1 MEVDRRFVQ
10 LIHWLA
16 RLAALVSIL
25 SGGVVLWGWNV
36 DDVSLKS
43 FMHSGQVAM
52 HPLVAVE
59 FILAGSALLLLR
71 AELLSRWRRRVGTV
85 LGAVVLLS
93 AVIKLIG
100 YQYDELWERDID
112 TWLFYFKLGGYR
124 MSPNAAFSF
133 LLVGLALVL
142 LDVKVRGRHYLPQ
155 ICVLSATAAGLLSMS
170 SYFHNIL
177 LLYGISGFVP
187 AVPDTATAFLILC
200 FGVLCARPQR
210 EPVAIL
216 ASSTAGG
223 SMARRLLPA
232 AFAIPLI
239 LDWVRMQ
246 GEGLYGYEFGLS
258 LFTLLNILAF
268 NVLIWWNASS
278 LSRVDAERRRS
289 QQQLQEQHQL
299 LAETARSE
307 HEALM
312 ALEKSQEELRDAKE
326 LAEGANRAK
335 SEFLA
340 NMSHEIRTPM
350 NGVLGM
356 TELLRRT
363 WLEPQQ
369 RGYLNLVRQSAEALL
384 ELLNDILDFSK
395 IEAGRLALEDIEFGL
410 RDCLGDA
417 VQTLAIRASEKDL
430 ELICRIPPDLPDRLV
445 GDPSRLRQI
454 VVNLVGN
461 AIKFTDEGEVEV
473 DVAIEE
479 ELRGAVLLQ
488 ISVRDTGIGIPPDKQ
503 AQIFDSFSQV
513 DSSTSRRFGG
523 TGLGLAISQQLVE
536 MMRGRIWVESGE
548 GVGSTFCFTARFGL
562 GDQPARRSEPALVQ
576 GMRVLVV
583 DDHAINRKILEEILK
598 SWEMRVELAEDG
610 FAALAALEEAED
622 SFGLLLMDL
631 MMPAMDGL
639 ETVARIRKSA
649 AHAELPVLLLSSAG
663 RDEDIAR
670 ARHLGIIRSLI
681 KPVKQSDLLDAI
693 IAALDQGALPE
704 AAPAVDEQV
713 VPELRRRVL
722 LAEDGLVNQQV
733 AINLLRDRGHEVET
747 VDNGRDAVMRATGE
761 TFDLVLMDVQMPEM
775 DGLEATAAIRA
786 REEESGGHLP
796 IIAMTAHA
804 MKGDRERF
812 LAAGMDGY
820 VAKPVRPRE
829 LYEVV
834 EGVATMV
841 ERDEAAPPSPNT
853 SGLPC
858 HWETALERV
867 GGKEDMLRDLAERF
881 FEECPRLIQQL
892 REHIASEN
900 GAELRRV
907 AHTLKGSAHVFG
919 AEGAAAAA
927 FRLEEMGQAGVFAGA
942 VEALALL
949 EVQVGRLV
957 PALRE
962 KLAG

>member
-1 MEVDRRFVQ
+1 
-10 LIHWLA
+10 
-16 RLAALVSIL
+16 
-25 SGGVVLWGWNV
+25 
-36 DDVSLKS
+36 
-43 FMHSGQVAM
+43 
-52 HPLVAVE
+52 
-59 FILAGSALLLLR
+59 R
-71 AELLSRWRRRVGTV
+71 AEPLRRWRRRVGTV

-461 AIKFTDEGEVEV
+461 AIKFTEEGEVEV

-548 GVGSTFCFTARFGL
+548 GVGSTFRFTARFGL
-562 GDQPARRSEPALVQ
+562 GDQPDRRSEPALVQ

-649 AHAELPVLLLSSAG
+649 AHAELPV
-663 RDEDIAR
+663 
-670 ARHLGIIRSLI
+670 
-681 KPVKQSDLLDAI
+681 
-693 IAALDQGALPE
+693 
-704 AAPAVDEQV
+704 
-713 VPELRRRVL
+713 
-722 LAEDGLVNQQV
+722 
-733 AINLLRDRGHEVET
+733 
-747 VDNGRDAVMRATGE
+747 
-761 TFDLVLMDVQMPEM
+761 
-775 DGLEATAAIRA
+775 
-786 REEESGGHLP
+786 
-796 IIAMTAHA
+796 
-804 MKGDRERF
+804 
-812 LAAGMDGY
+812 
-820 VAKPVRPRE
+820 
-829 LYEVV
+829 
-834 EGVATMV
+834 
-841 ERDEAAPPSPNT
+841 
-853 SGLPC
+853 
-858 HWETALERV
+858 
-867 GGKEDMLRDLAERF
+867 
-881 FEECPRLIQQL
+881 
-892 REHIASEN
+892 
-900 GAELRRV
+900 
-907 AHTLKGSAHVFG
+907 
-919 AEGAAAAA
+919 
-927 FRLEEMGQAGVFAGA
+927 
-942 VEALALL
+942 
-949 EVQVGRLV
+949 
-957 PALRE
+957 
-962 KLAG
+962 

>member
-71 AELLSRWRRRVGTV
+71 AEPLRRWRRRVGTV

-461 AIKFTDEGEVEV
+461 AIKFTEEGEVEV

-479 ELRGAVLLQ
+479 ELRGTVLLQ

-548 GVGSTFCFTARFGL
+548 GVGSTFRFTARFGL
-562 GDQPARRSEPALVQ
+562 GDQPAQR
-576 GMRVLVV
+576 
-583 DDHAINRKILEEILK
+583 
-598 SWEMRVELAEDG
+598 
-610 FAALAALEEAED
+610 
-622 SFGLLLMDL
+622 
-631 MMPAMDGL
+631 
-639 ETVARIRKSA
+639 
-649 AHAELPVLLLSSAG
+649 
-663 RDEDIAR
+663 
-670 ARHLGIIRSLI
+670 
-681 KPVKQSDLLDAI
+681 
-693 IAALDQGALPE
+693 
-704 AAPAVDEQV
+704 
-713 VPELRRRVL
+713 
-722 LAEDGLVNQQV
+722 
-733 AINLLRDRGHEVET
+733 
-747 VDNGRDAVMRATGE
+747 TG
-761 TFDLVLMDVQMPEM
+761 
-775 DGLEATAAIRA
+775 
-786 REEESGGHLP
+786 
-796 IIAMTAHA
+796 
-804 MKGDRERF
+804 
-812 LAAGMDGY
+812 
-820 VAKPVRPRE
+820 
-829 LYEVV
+829 
-834 EGVATMV
+834 
-841 ERDEAAPPSPNT
+841 
-853 SGLPC
+853 
-858 HWETALERV
+858 
-867 GGKEDMLRDLAERF
+867 
-881 FEECPRLIQQL
+881 
-892 REHIASEN
+892 
-900 GAELRRV
+900 
-907 AHTLKGSAHVFG
+907 
-919 AEGAAAAA
+919 
-927 FRLEEMGQAGVFAGA
+927 AGA
-942 VEALALL
+942 
-949 EVQVGRLV
+949 GD
-957 PALRE
+957 
-962 KLAG
+962 AGAGCR